1 MMKLEMLDPIDWERI
16 TQSIDSEFG
25 EGVSKTLQGDRIPIS
40 LMDRDWRTVYL
51 IPTAWISRLLEETP
65 AGFDYHLVGKQFG
78 VMTKDHFRLSLQI
91 IHDLLKITT
100 KVLIVSSRGAEA
112 FTYGRS
118 ILKESIVWYDP
129 ELRRGQRVLIVNEKG
144 DCLGIASLSVD
155 ALRIKRLSQDS
166 LVGKNLV
173 DIGWFI
179 RRLG

>member
-1 MMKLEMLDPIDWERI
+1 MELQMLDTVEW
-16 TQSIDSEFG
+16 QSITRSIDTEFG
-25 EGVSKTLQGDRIPIS
+25 DGISRTLLGNRTPIT
-40 LMDRDWRTVYL
+40 LIERDLRTVYL
-51 IPTAWISRLLEETP
+51 IPAAWRGLLLEETP
-65 AGFDYHLVGKQFG
+65 VGFDYHLAGKQLG
-78 VMTKDHFRLSLQI
+78 VITKDGFRLSLQI
-91 IHDLLKITT
+91 IPELVKLTT

-118 ILKESIVWYDP
+118 ILKESVVWYDP
-129 ELRRGQRVLIVNEKG
+129 ELKRGQRVLIVNREH

-155 ALRIKRLSQDS
+155 ATRMEQLSKDS

>member
-1 MMKLEMLDPIDWERI
+1 MKPQMLDTIEWESI
-16 TQSIDSEFG
+16 TRSIDTEYG
-25 EGVSKTLQGDRIPIS
+25 DGMSKK
-40 LMDRDWRTVYL
+40 LMGARTPMALVDRDLRTIYL
-51 IPTAWISRLLEETP
+51 IPTAWMEHLLAETP
-65 AGFDYHLVGKQFG
+65 AGFDYYLAGKQLG
-78 VMTKDHFRLSLQI
+78 VVAKDGFRLSLQI
-91 IHDLLKITT
+91 IPELVKLTT

-118 ILKESIVWYDP
+118 ILKGTIVSYDP
-129 ELRRGQRVLIVNEKG
+129 NLKRGQRVLIVNQEH

-155 ALRIKRLSQDS
+155 ATRIEYLSQDS